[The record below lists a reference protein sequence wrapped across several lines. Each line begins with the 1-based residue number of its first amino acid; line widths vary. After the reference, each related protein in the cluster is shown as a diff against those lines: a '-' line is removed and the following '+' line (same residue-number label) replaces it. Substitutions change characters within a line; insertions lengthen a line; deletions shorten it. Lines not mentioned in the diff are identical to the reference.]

1 MSIESDRSS
10 VVELI
15 HRYAMICDLKEYD
28 EVPRVFAA
36 DATIDFSALSD
47 YVGDDVAAHG
57 HADIRRFLERF
68 TGGRPCMHYMQN
80 HVVDLDGDR
89 AMMRNYMHNTNSSIC
104 GLYHS
109 SGRRDVDG
117 WRLTYL
123 RLEPRI
129 IDPDRVPT
137 LPDSARPVR

>member
-1 MSIESDRSS
+1 MSTEEDRTA

-28 EVPRVFAA
+28 AVPRVFAE
-36 DATIDFSALSD
+36 DAVVDFSALRA
-47 YVGDDVAAHG
+47 YVGDDIGATG
-57 HADIRRFLERF
+57 HAAIRRFLERF

-89 AMMRNYMHNTNSSIC
+89 ATMRNYMHNTNSSIC
-104 GLYHS
+104 GLYHTS
-109 SGRRDVDG
+109 ARRTPDG
-117 WRLTYL
+117 WRLTSL

-129 IDPDRVPT
+129 IDPERVPV
-137 LPDSARPVR
+137 LPESARRLP